1 MRRFQ
6 PERVIVEYLF
16 IEYAEEQVKPIND
29 DQGYQ
34 YGFIN
39 VLRSDFTRNDSLAAF
54 RDFLFDDLNFSARTY
69 EHFKKKSVKLTD
81 YKFAIVESSGKI
93 TEYGAIDAKMANE
106 LGKAAR
112 GLIIVGKNLDL
123 HAVQETA
130 TFRTWF
136 ETYVKRTPSR
146 ETREEDYV

>member
-39 VLRSDFTRNDSLAAF
+39 VLRSDFTRNDSLVAF

-93 TEYGAIDAKMANE
+93 TEYVAIDAKMANE

-112 GLIIVGKNLDL
+112 GLMIVGKNLDL